1 VSAAGDRPAAAS
13 RLRVGDLVHLGSAGL
28 RARPVRAVLSA
39 LGIAIGIA
47 AMVAVVGLSA
57 SSQERLDRQLAALGT
72 NLLTAGVA
80 PAGGG
85 SEPPPL
91 PADAAAPTV
100 ADLDD
105 EAVYRSR
112 FVDPARTGGLTVT
125 AAELDLLDVVGGT
138 LATGRWLDTVTRGF
152 PTTVLGTTA
161 AQRLGVSEPG
171 RQVWLGGRNTTV
183 IGILDPVQL
192 APELDVAALVGVPHA
207 LSDLGH
213 TGAPTRLYERST
225 DSSVAAVADRIAPS
239 VQPGR
244 PAAVA
249 VSRPSDALAARYAAD
264 EAFTGLLLGLGSV
277 GLVVGG
283 IGVANTMVISVIERR
298 REIGLRRALGA
309 TRRHVAAQFLAESL
323 LLSALGGLAGAG
335 LGASVTALVATLNG
349 WIIVVPPGV
358 LGTGVAATVVIGA
371 VAGLYPAVRA
381 GRTAPTVALNG

>member
-1 VSAAGDRPAAAS
+1 
-13 RLRVGDLVHLGSAGL
+13 
-28 RARPVRAVLSA
+28 
-39 LGIAIGIA
+39 
-47 AMVAVVGLSA
+47 
-57 SSQERLDRQLAALGT
+57 
-72 NLLTAGVA
+72 
-80 PAGGG
+80 
-85 SEPPPL
+85 
-91 PADAAAPTV
+91 
-100 ADLDD
+100 
-105 EAVYRSR
+105 
-112 FVDPARTGGLTVT
+112 
-125 AAELDLLDVVGGT
+125 
-138 LATGRWLDTVTRGF
+138 
-152 PTTVLGTTA
+152 
-161 AQRLGVSEPG
+161 VSEPG

-323 LLSALGGLAGAG
+323 LLSALGGVAGAG

-381 GRTAPTVALNG
+381 GRTPPTVALNG